1 MQRIL
6 LGLISVLIL
15 GFTSL
20 WLLLFTSTGNGILK
34 PWLESYIQG
43 YVPDVKLEAFSLRPE
58 QTRFTLSLKQN
69 ARLEIDAT
77 SNLWQQSA
85 LGTWRLHAT
94 DLSELN
100 ALLPLALGGA
110 MSSEGRF
117 NITPDA
123 LAADGKLQL
132 AHSLLNFHAQ
142 QASASTPIQ
151 AQLSGDL
158 ALTDLWTL
166 LAQPKL
172 ASGNLSVSAS
182 ADIPRQAPLKLGGQ
196 VKLTL
201 PDGVA
206 YHQAINQ
213 LSELQLPQDQP
224 FSFSSYSDIVSGNSL
239 SKLQVSSPLAQ
250 IQLSDLRY
258 VLGSDDISTQ
268 HETQVNDLTRLVFL
282 TQVPLHGSLTT
293 TGDALLNLKTK
304 SLTATANS
312 DTLGGRINA
321 KLANQQL
328 TATMQELSAFELS
341 RLLGMKPVFK
351 SRLEGQINYHIA
363 QQQGTFSALLSD
375 GQILPNDV
383 SALLNQAARFDIT
396 REVYKTVTS
405 TGDIQQKVITADLD
419 MQSRL
424 THITS
429 QGARI
434 DLSQQQLDMLLNV
447 AIQGLKLPVRLK
459 GELTSPG
466 VSADFTGL
474 LQQNLKQNTEKAA
487 QEAIE
492 KEKEKLQQQ
501 FKLPKLF

>member
-1 MQRIL
+1 MKRIL

-15 GFTSL
+15 SFTAL
-20 WLLLFTSTGNGILK
+20 WLLLFTSSGNGILK
-34 PWLESYIQG
+34 PWLESYLQG
-43 YVPDVKLEAFSLRPE
+43 YVPDAKLEAFSLRPE

-69 ARLEIDAT
+69 ARLEVDAT

-117 NITPDA
+117 NMTSDA

-132 AHSLLNFHAQ
+132 PHSLLNFHAQ
-142 QASASTPIQ
+142 QASANTPIQ
-151 AQLSGDL
+151 AQLAGDL

-172 ASGNLSVSAS
+172 ASGTLSVAAS
-182 ADIPRQAPLKLGGQ
+182 ADIPRQAPLKLGAQ
-196 VKLTL
+196 VQLTV

-206 YHQAINQ
+206 YHQVVNQ

-224 FSFSSYSDIVSGNSL
+224 FSFSSHSDIVSGHSL
-239 SKLQVSSPLAQ
+239 SRLELKSPLAE
-250 IQLSDLRY
+250 IKLNELGY

-268 HETQVNDLTRLVFL
+268 HETQVNDLTRLAFL
-282 TQVPLHGSLTT
+282 TKTLLHGTLTA
-293 TGDALLNLKTK
+293 TGDAQLNLKTK
-304 SLTATANS
+304 APTATVNS
-312 DTLGGRINA
+312 DILGGRIHA
-321 KLANQQL
+321 KLENQQL
-328 TATMQELSAFELS
+328 TATMQDLSAVELS
-341 RLLGMKPVFK
+341 RLLGMKPVFN
-351 SRLEGQINYHIA
+351 SRLEGKIDYQIVP
-363 QQQGTFSALLSD
+363 QQGTFSALLSD

-396 REVYKTVTS
+396 REVYKTVT
-405 TGDIQQKVITADLD
+405 TQGHIQQKLITADLD

-429 QGARI
+429 QGAHI
-434 DLSQQQLDMLLNV
+434 NLAQQELDMLLNV
-447 AIQGLKLPVRLK
+447 AIQGLKLPVHLK
-459 GELTSPG
+459 GDLISPS